1 MHDPLRLCVAL
12 APLAIYA
19 LVLGTLNLLRRP
31 YVITSARDTTALGMA
46 VAGLMLVGPIELL
59 APETAFRNF
68 GPFVWLMLSTLYFL
82 LVTLVVLLQRPGL
95 VIYNLSFDE
104 FRTAFAQVIER
115 LEPDPRWAGNT
126 LAMPSLGI
134 ELHVESFSPMAN
146 IRLSSVGDHQS
157 LSGWHR
163 LERAMME
170 SVGSIEVRP
179 SPRGVLFLTLALL
192 MFVTASVSVL
202 NDTPAFVRSFE
213 NLLRH

>member
-12 APLAIYA
+12 VPLAIYA

-31 YVITSARDTTALGMA
+31 YVITAARDTTALGMA

-104 FRTAFAQVIER
+104 FRTTFAKVIER

-163 LERAMME
+163 LERAMLE
-170 SVGSIEVRP
+170 SVDSIEVRP

-192 MFVTASVSVL
+192 LLVTASVSVL